1 MGITGLLPYLAQATR
16 QCHISEFR
24 GGTVAIDSY
33 CLLHKGVN
41 ACAEQLARGEDSTLY
56 VDYCMK
62 YVKMLHSYEI
72 HPIMVFD
79 GRNLP
84 AKAETEAKR
93 RESRKNAKHRAAQL
107 LSLGKLEEAR
117 TYLKQ
122 CIDITPKMA
131 HNLIRACQKLN
142 VDCIVAP
149 YESDAQMAFFNMKG
163 VAECVITEDS
173 DLVLFGCKKVL
184 YKLDLAG
191 SGRLVESEKI
201 STAMKMRPDQFT
213 FDKFRFMCILSGCDY
228 VSSLNGIGLKKA
240 EKFIKLTAEN
250 NPEIFLDRIPRY
262 LNMKHL
268 EITDE
273 YKRSVLIANATFLHQ
288 VVFDPYKNKLVHLI
302 DPEITSTNPEY
313 LVNAGEK
320 FDNEKA
326 YQVAIGNLNPYNFE
340 QFNDWV
346 PSDLSQYSIWAGFCK
361 TRISSKTNKAV
372 QKSRLQEFLQKKN
385 LTTQS
390 IEDAAKMQTI
400 EEETYINED
409 LLKYATGSRVKIQE
423 KAFVEHIDPEE
434 ESKPNTVTPVIYKSP
449 FLKRKRISKFPKTF
463 YYGNDVVKSR
473 YFCSETSI
481 KSETIE
487 SKNDSE
493 SENNSNTGKEK
504 VALVEESFK
513 TVDSVQVIKPSS
525 DETILKSCENTNE
538 IAVKVSSC
546 ERQTAI
552 GRALLVNNGSEG
564 DFTDQRNS
572 KRIKLEPCR
581 RVGLKKTSITQKT
594 LHSFFANL
602 RKAD

>member
-1 MGITGLLPYLAQATR
+1 MGITGLLPYLEQATR

-24 GGTVAIDSY
+24 KSTVAIDSY
-33 CLLHKGVN
+33 CLLHKGAN

-62 YVKMLHSYEI
+62 YVKMLLSYDI

-79 GRNLP
+79 GKNLP
-84 AKAETEAKR
+84 AKAKTEAKR
-93 RESRKNAKHRAAQL
+93 RESRKNAKQRAAQL

-122 CIDITPKMA
+122 CIDVTPKMA
-131 HNLIRACQKLN
+131 HNLIRACQKLK

-191 SGRLVESEKI
+191 SGRLVESDKI
-201 STAMKMRPDQFT
+201 SIAMKMRPDQFT

-240 EKFIKLTAEN
+240 EKFIKLTAES

-262 LNMKHL
+262 LNMKYL

-273 YKRSVLIANATFLHQ
+273 YKRNVLIANATFLHQ
-288 VVFDPYKNKLVHLI
+288 VVFDPYKKKLVHLI
-302 DPEITSTNPEY
+302 DPEIINTNPEY

-340 QFNDWV
+340 QFNDWI
-346 PSDLSQYSIWAGFCK
+346 PSDLSKYSIWAGFCK
-361 TRISSKTNKAV
+361 KRMSSKTDKLI
-372 QKSRLQEFLQKKN
+372 QKSRLQEFVQKKN
-385 LTTQS
+385 PKIQS
-390 IEDAAKMQTI
+390 IEVMEKVQII
-400 EEETYINED
+400 EEETCINED
-409 LLKYATGSRVKIQE
+409 LLKYATGSRADIRE
-423 KAFVEHIDPEE
+423 EPILEHTDPEE
-434 ESKPNTVTPVIYKSP
+434 ESKSNTVSPVIYKNP

-473 YFCSETSI
+473 YFCSETSFEP
-481 KSETIE
+481 ETIRP
-487 SKNDSE
+487 KNDFE
-493 SENNSNTGKEK
+493 SENNSDVGKEE
-504 VALVEESFK
+504 VAFVDELFK
-513 TVDSVQVIKPSS
+513 KVDSSQIERLSN
-525 DETILKSCENTNE
+525 DETILKSCENSND
-538 IAVKVSSC
+538 IAVKVSC
-546 ERQTAI
+546 GERQTAI
-552 GRALLVNNGSEG
+552 ERALFVNDGSREG
-564 DFTDQRNS
+564 FTDQHDS
-572 KRIKLEPCR
+572 KRRKLGPCR

-594 LHSFFANL
+594 LHSFFTNL